1 VSPPSLSVVITT
13 YDRRRDLET
22 VVAAAVADPYP
33 REVVVVVD
41 GCHDGSYELLGKM
54 AADEPRI
61 RPVWRENGGAAA
73 ARATGVE
80 HATGEVIVL
89 LDDDVVVEP
98 GLAEGHAR
106 AHAGR
111 TGLVVVGHLSTVPP
125 RVRAPGDVT
134 TMLYAADHA
143 RACARYE
150 RDPSTVLPYLWA
162 GNVSIRRADALRVGL
177 SSGTRLNRHNDQDF
191 GLRCARAGLTGLFD
205 RTLVARHLHTRGLDT
220 FAREA
225 WQAGLARR
233 RLGEM
238 YPELIPES
246 DPRAGLPV
254 AARLLISFAA
264 APGAHRMV
272 RPALSSG
279 LRLAG
284 AARLWPVETGLARL
298 LRQVEL
304 LRGHRAR
311 PDRPAIPRRSDPS
324 PAGGTRRAS
333 SGRDRCGS
341 R

>member
-1 VSPPSLSVVITT
+1 MPSVSVVITT
-13 YDRRRDLET
+13 YDRRQDLET
-22 VVAAAVADPYP
+22 VVAAAVSDPYP

-41 GCHDGSYELLGKM
+41 GCHDGSYQLLEKL

-80 HATGEVIVL
+80 HATGEVVLL
-89 LDDDVVVEP
+89 LDDDVRAGP

-125 RVRAPGDVT
+125 EVRAPGDVT
-134 TMLYAADHA
+134 TLLYAADYEQ
-143 RACARYE
+143 ACARYE

-162 GNVSIRRADALRVGL
+162 GNLSIRRSDALRVGL

-205 RTLVARHLHTRGLDT
+205 RTLTARHLHTRGLGA

-233 RLGEM
+233 RLGEL
-238 YPELIPES
+238 YPDLLPDS
-246 DPRAGLPV
+246 DPRAGLP
-254 AARLLISFAA
+254 AAVRLLVTVAA
-264 APGAHRMV
+264 APAVHRAV
-272 RPALSSG
+272 RPMLSAG
-279 LRLAG
+279 LRVAG
-284 AARLWPVETGLARL
+284 SARWWRMETGLARL

-304 LRGHRAR
+304 LGGHR
-311 PDRPAIPRRSDPS
+311 
-324 PAGGTRRAS
+324 
-333 SGRDRCGS
+333 SGRPG
-341 R
+341 